1 MKVLFAVFI
10 VAVVGGFIWIVNLP
24 NDMAETS
31 TELPVISRLDIL
43 HASDLADG
51 VKLAVKQNDPDTIDD
66 WLEKAIELAQ
76 VAKLSKEDINYLQ
89 SERARKYVIFHAKR
103 RLFSEAVEQ
112 AYYELY
118 DIDSI
123 KAQYPE
129 AQDLF
134 ADADKLISDRNKLI
148 QEIAAELAN
157 GGQVNDD
164 ILLEAQQHWKEL
176 FAATSITLGS
186 IE

>member
-76 VAKLSKEDINYLQ
+76 VAKLSKEDINYFYN
-89 SERARKYVIFHAKR
+89 E
-103 RLFSEAVEQ
+103 
-112 AYYELY
+112 
-118 DIDSI
+118 
-123 KAQYPE
+123 
-129 AQDLF
+129 
-134 ADADKLISDRNKLI
+134 
-148 QEIAAELAN
+148 
-157 GGQVNDD
+157 
-164 ILLEAQQHWKEL
+164 
-176 FAATSITLGS
+176 ATSYLSGDMRAKIQNRILNFS
-186 IE
+186 INEVTQWKTSHTNYTSQENRNIGQPKRGQLPRI